1 MANEKIYLGL
11 NIEPENIS
19 WAVANNDYQLC
30 KYDKRI
36 MWGVYNFDEAQL
48 SDISVRREEYLC
60 VKNYL
65 QKLSIKKIKI
75 FY

>member
-1 MANEKIYLGL
+1 M
-11 NIEPENIS
+11 
-19 WAVANNDYQLC
+19 
-30 KYDKRI
+30 R
-36 MWGVYNFDEAQL
+36 L
-48 SDISVRREEYLC
+48 SSQKKDAPPGPQDADISVRREEYLC